1 MKRCGYTIVVHQ
13 HRGFNY
19 GWSSV
24 VVGSASKV
32 MAGCGWSCGVGV
44 KLWLVLGGGNEI
56 MTGRVVVG
64 GGGKIMADR
73 GWSWV
78 DSGFSSAHNQSY
90 NLILRTFFRIFQISF
105 G

>member
-1 MKRCGYTIVVHQ
+1 M
-13 HRGFNY
+13 
-19 GWSSV
+19 
-24 VVGSASKV
+24 VVGGGGET
-32 MAGCGWSCGVGV
+32 MAGLGWWQRNHDWS
-44 KLWLVLGGGNEI
+44 W
-56 MTGRVVVG
+56 VVVG

-73 GWSWV
+73 GWTWV